1 MLAFHH
7 STHDSAHQVS
17 NLDQPLDMP
26 QVMPQLLTHL
36 GIDDA
41 REDAP
46 DFATLAVYS
55 CSKSCS
61 ALDSDASAY
70 LEEFVW
76 VQPPLK

>member
-1 MLAFHH
+1 
-7 STHDSAHQVS
+7 
-17 NLDQPLDMP
+17 
-26 QVMPQLLTHL
+26 MPQLLTHL

-61 ALDSDASAY
+61 ASNSNASAY
-70 LEEFVW
+70 IEEFVW